1 MSVTIPNDIFQSTG
15 MTEAELELEIA
26 VMLYQKEKLTLG
38 NASRLAGMNQIN
50 FQQLLASRNICLH
63 YDVEDFREDLQTLEE
78 LKSLCRS
85 PNNR

>member
-78 LKSLCRS
+78 LKSL
-85 PNNR
+85 

>member
-63 YDVEDFREDLQTLEE
+63 YDVQDFREDLQTLEQ
-78 LKSLCRS
+78 LKSL
-85 PNNR
+85 

>member
-63 YDVEDFREDLQTLEE
+63 YDVEDFREDLHTLEE
-78 LKSLCRS
+78 LKSL
-85 PNNR
+85 

>member
-63 YDVEDFREDLQTLEE
+63 YDVEDFREDLQTLEQ
-78 LKSLCRS
+78 LKSL
-85 PNNR
+85 

>member
-50 FQQLLASRNICLH
+50 FQQLLASRNICRH

-78 LKSLCRS
+78 LKSL
-85 PNNR
+85 